1 MKKIT
6 HIIFLVLFIT
16 TTSATCKKN
25 TPVEPPEEDLK
36 ISTNP
41 IIGTDIVGALSNTYN
56 FKLVLNSKPP
66 KTGVKIDIS
75 VKNDLDNS
83 ISFTQ
88 STQTSSNTVNS
99 IDLQIGNLIPGNLY
113 TATTEV
119 TSLSKA
125 TNKTQIVFKIARK

>member
-1 MKKIT
+1 MKKILL
-6 HIIFLVLFIT
+6 FVLVMVLIGCG
-16 TTSATCKKN
+16 AKEA
-25 TPVEPPEEDLK
+25 PEPPEEDLK
-36 ISTNP
+36 VSTNP
-41 IIGTDIVGALSNTYN
+41 AIGADIAGALSNTFNY
-56 FKLVLNSKPP
+56 KLLINSKPP

-99 IDLQIGNLIPGNLY
+99 IDLQIGNLVPGNLY

-119 TSLSKA
+119 TSLSKS
-125 TNKTQIVFKIARK
+125 TNKAQIVFKIARK